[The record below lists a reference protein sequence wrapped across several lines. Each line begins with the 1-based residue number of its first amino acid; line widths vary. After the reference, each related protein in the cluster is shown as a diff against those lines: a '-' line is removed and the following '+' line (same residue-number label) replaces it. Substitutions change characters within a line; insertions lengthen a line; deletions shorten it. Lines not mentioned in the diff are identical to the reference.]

1 MRNFL
6 LLSFFFISLSAD
18 SYEFSA
24 MTLNTQNLFDTVDD
38 PKKNDK
44 AYLPI
49 ELKKSQKHISSCQD
63 IKVKSWKDECLY
75 LDWDEDTK
83 NTKLMNLANEIIK
96 YNNSGPDILALQE
109 VENINIL
116 TQLFKLLE
124 PYGYKNLS
132 LLEGK
137 DYRGID
143 TALITKFNI
152 VDSKLHYITFTGK
165 YENKDTRPILE
176 VTLDVN
182 NKKLKI
188 YNVHFPAGY
197 HDVSMRIDSLN
208 FLKDLL
214 NSHKYPS
221 IALGDFNIN
230 IKEDRKLDIYKSQET
245 YWSVAHLNGCN
256 KCKGTY
262 YYAYEKNW
270 SFLDSIFL
278 SKDRNIKYIS
288 DSIDIH
294 ITKTNSY
301 SETGRPIKFNPIN
314 KSGVSDHLPMVAN
327 FILN

>member
-6 LLSFFFISLSAD
+6 LLSFFFISVSAD

-278 SKDRNIKYIS
+278 SKDRNIKYIP

>member
-63 IKVKSWKDECLY
+63 IKVKSWKDECLF

-278 SKDRNIKYIS
+278 SKDRNIKYIP

>member
-124 PYGYKNLS
+124 PYGYKDLS

-176 VTLDVN
+176 VTLDIN

-208 FLKDLL
+208 FLMDLL
-214 NSHKYPS
+214 NSHKFPS

-230 IKEDRKLDIYKSQET
+230 IKEDRKLDIYKSQEI
-245 YWSVAHLNGCN
+245 YWEVAHLNGCN

-278 SKDRNIKYIS
+278 SKDRNIKYIPN
-288 DSIDIH
+288 SINIH
-294 ITKTNSY
+294 TTKTNSY
-301 SETGRPIKFNPIN
+301 SETGRPIKFNPNN

>member
-116 TQLFKLLE
+116 KE
-124 PYGYKNLS
+124 
-132 LLEGK
+132 E
-137 DYRGID
+137 
-143 TALITKFNI
+143 
-152 VDSKLHYITFTGK
+152 
-165 YENKDTRPILE
+165 
-176 VTLDVN
+176 
-182 NKKLKI
+182 
-188 YNVHFPAGY
+188 
-197 HDVSMRIDSLN
+197 
-208 FLKDLL
+208 
-214 NSHKYPS
+214 
-221 IALGDFNIN
+221 IN
-230 IKEDRKLDIYKSQET
+230 TI
-245 YWSVAHLNGCN
+245 
-256 KCKGTY
+256 
-262 YYAYEKNW
+262 
-270 SFLDSIFL
+270 
-278 SKDRNIKYIS
+278 
-288 DSIDIH
+288 
-294 ITKTNSY
+294 
-301 SETGRPIKFNPIN
+301 
-314 KSGVSDHLPMVAN
+314 
-327 FILN
+327 

>member
-63 IKVKSWKDECLY
+63 IKVKSWKDECLF

-278 SKDRNIKYIS
+278 SKDRNIKYIP

-301 SETGRPIKFNPIN
+301 TETGRPIKFNPIN